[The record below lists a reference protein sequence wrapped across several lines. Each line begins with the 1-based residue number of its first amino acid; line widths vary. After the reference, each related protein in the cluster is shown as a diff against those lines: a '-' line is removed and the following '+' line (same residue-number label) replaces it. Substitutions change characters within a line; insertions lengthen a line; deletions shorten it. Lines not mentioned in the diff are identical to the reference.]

1 MVAAQVML
9 FDICDETNKVR
20 YLFLMMWMS
29 LYRSSHPEVFLSK
42 VFWKYAANLQEN
54 THAEVRFQKSCKA
67 TLLKSDFG
75 MGVLLYICC
84 IFSERFYQEHLWV
97 AAFPYIICVRST
109 LITGWRSDYKCVF
122 RSISNGISK
131 PYQTSKMERYAE
143 IVIGF

>member
-1 MVAAQVML
+1 MVSAQVML
-9 FDICDETNKVR
+9 FDICDEMNKVR
-20 YLFLMMWMS
+20 YLFFKMWMS
-29 LYRSSHPEVFLSK
+29 LYRSSHQMQQIYRRTPMPKCDFRK
-42 VFWKYAANLQEN
+42 A
-54 THAEVRFQKSCKA
+54 A

-84 IFSERFYQEHLWV
+84 IFSERLYQEHLWV